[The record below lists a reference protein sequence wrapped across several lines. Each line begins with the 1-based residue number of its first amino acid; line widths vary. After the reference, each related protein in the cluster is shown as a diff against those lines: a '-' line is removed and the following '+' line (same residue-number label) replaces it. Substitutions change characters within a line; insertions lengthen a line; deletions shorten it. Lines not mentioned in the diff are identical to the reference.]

1 MTRPVE
7 RVRSA
12 GSGCGG
18 RALPCRPWGSVVGV
32 DVGYAVS
39 VSSGRGG
46 VDPGMGEGELVLE
59 GMAGCHGDSDAADR
73 PADLG
78 AVLEQGEVD
87 AAERRL
93 GELGV
98 RQA

>member
-1 MTRPVE
+1 MNDIERRSALVLGLARTSHRHTAHVGRRPALSMTRPVE

-12 GSGCGG
+12 GSACGG
-18 RALPCRPWGSVVGV
+18 RAWPCRPWGSVVGV

-59 GMAGCHGDSDAADR
+59 GMAGCHGD
-73 PADLG
+73 
-78 AVLEQGEVD
+78 
-87 AAERRL
+87 
-93 GELGV
+93 
-98 RQA
+98 